1 VRTAGRAMSAPWRDG
16 TIPLAGVDVCCV
28 TRPGGAVRTMAD
40 GRGNV
45 AVSPTPRQVGDGWV
59 LDAVFAN
66 GHAKTIKGFSTQS
79 EAGEWPGSAR
89 HAQWL
94 RDNRAGLEACA
105 GVAVFTTLER
115 SARVLELI
123 ALTLVEL
130 ATHAFSHVKRTG
142 LAASVTSAA
151 LGIVRASGLAFAFSA
166 SSALQQVRKPQRAA
180 KRHGLAPRRGPVRRR
195 GWIAIALLLTVVVIA
210 VRARGT
216 YQPTGS
222 DLTARS
228 QMTVV
233 AKLAHAQPIDATD
246 APDPIALLLERL
258 SAPSAEPAREADAAA
273 EPAPPTD
280 APAQPRAPPPAQ
292 AIDGENEAAPPRH
305 DAKPHSRPAIVGVW
319 VPQPGPCSART
330 LREGVLPAVI
340 STNGARAGETSCVF
354 TQQKQTTEDW
364 RMRANCSNPH
374 ESWTTNVRLSVKDD
388 RLIWTS
394 KRGTQVYTRCR
405 SNI

>member
-1 VRTAGRAMSAPWRDG
+1 
-16 TIPLAGVDVCCV
+16 
-28 TRPGGAVRTMAD
+28 MAD

-59 LDAVFAN
+59 LDAVCAN
-66 GHAKTIKGFSTQS
+66 GHAKTIKGFRTQS

-94 RDNRAGLEACA
+94 RDNRVGSEARA
-105 GVAVFTTLER
+105 GVAVLRTLDR
-115 SARVLELI
+115 SARVLALI

-130 ATHAFSHVKRTG
+130 ATHAFSRVKRTR
-142 LAASVTSAA
+142 LAAAVTPAA
-151 LGIVRASGLAFAFSA
+151 RAIVCASGLAFAFSA
-166 SSALQQVRKPQRAA
+166 SNLLQQVEKPRRAA
-180 KRHGLAPRRGPVRRR
+180 KRHGRAPRRRPVRRR

-216 YQPTGS
+216 DRPAGS
-222 DLTARS
+222 DLTAGP
-228 QMTVV
+228 QTTVV
-233 AKLAHAQPIDATD
+233 AKLARAD

-258 SAPSAEPAREADAAA
+258 SAPGAEPAREADAAA
-273 EPAPPTD
+273 EPAPPSD
-280 APAQPRAPPPAQ
+280 APAQPTSPPPAQ
-292 AIDGENEAAPPRH
+292 AADGENEVAPPRH
-305 DAKPHSRPAIVGVW
+305 DATPRSRPAIVGVW
-319 VPQPGPCSART
+319 VPQPGSCSARN

-340 STNGARAGETSCVF
+340 STNGARAGATSCVF
-354 TQQKQTTEDW
+354 TNQRQTTEDW
-364 RMRANCSNPH
+364 VMRANCANPH

-394 KRGTQVYTRCR
+394 QRGTQVYTRCR

>member
-1 VRTAGRAMSAPWRDG
+1 
-16 TIPLAGVDVCCV
+16 
-28 TRPGGAVRTMAD
+28 MAD
-40 GRGNV
+40 GRDNV

-59 LDAVFAN
+59 LDAIFAN
-66 GHAKTIKGFSTQS
+66 GHAKTIKGFRTQF

-94 RDNRAGLEACA
+94 RDNRVGSEAGA
-105 GVAVFTTLER
+105 GGAVLRTLER
-115 SARVLELI
+115 SIRVLALI

-130 ATHAFSHVKRTG
+130 ATRAFRRAKATG
-142 LAASVTSAA
+142 LAASMTSAA
-151 LGIVRASGLAFAFSA
+151 RAIVRASGPAFAFLA
-166 SSALQQVRKPQRAA
+166 PTLLRQLRKPRRAA
-180 KRHGLAPRRGPVRRR
+180 TRQGRAPRRRPVRRR

-216 YQPTGS
+216 GQPTGS
-222 DLTARS
+222 DLTAGS
-228 QMTVV
+228 PMTVV
-233 AKLAHAQPIDATD
+233 AKLARAQPIEATD

-258 SAPSAEPAREADAAA
+258 SAPFTEPAPEADAAA
-273 EPAPPTD
+273 EPAPPAD
-280 APAQPRAPPPAQ
+280 APARPTAPPPAQ
-292 AIDGENEAAPPRH
+292 AIDGDNEVAPPRH
-305 DAKPHSRPAIVGVW
+305 DPRPHSRPAIVGVW
-319 VPQPGPCSART
+319 VPQPGPCSARN
-330 LREGVLPAVI
+330 LRAGVLPAVI

-354 TQQKQTTEDW
+354 TQQRQSTQDW
-364 RMRANCSNPH
+364 RMLAHCSNPH